1 MTDRRATP
9 ATPRIA
15 LASLQGVLEAP
26 AWTNGSPARIAA
38 PLADLL
44 AAPGGARDR
53 QVLFGER
60 VTVIERHQGFG
71 FVQAAK
77 DGYCGW
83 VAEAALGPDMTPTH
97 RIAAPATHLYR
108 APKLS
113 TPEACTLSFG
123 ALLTITAEHER
134 FAETHDGFFVPR
146 AHIAPAEETEADA
159 VTVAEMFLGTPY
171 LWGGNSRAGIDCSG
185 LVQAAL
191 LACGIPCPGDS
202 DQQREALGHLV
213 PSHGPFQRGD
223 LFFWPGHVAMAVD
236 GQRLIHANGF
246 RAATSYEGIET
257 CIARI
262 EAQGEGPLLVVK
274 RL

>member
-15 LASLQGVLEAP
+15 HASLQGVMEAP

-44 AAPGGARDR
+44 AAPAGPRDR
-53 QVLFGER
+53 QVLYGER
-60 VTVIERHQGFG
+60 VTVIERYQGFG
-71 FVQAAK
+71 FVMAQK

-83 VAEAALGPDMTPTH
+83 VAEPALGPDMAPTH
-97 RIAAPATHLYR
+97 RISAPAGHLYR
-108 APKLS
+108 APGLKS
-113 TPEACTLSFG
+113 PEVCALSFG
-123 ALLTITAEHER
+123 ARLTIAAEHDR

-146 AHIAPAEETEADA
+146 AHIAPADETEADA
-159 VTVAEMFLGTPY
+159 VRVAELFLGTPY

-202 DQQREALGHLV
+202 DQQCMALGRLI

-223 LFFWPGHVAMAVD
+223 LLFWPGHVAMAVD

-246 RAATSYEGIET
+246 RAATTHEGIET
-257 CIARI
+257 CIVRI
-262 EAQGEGPLLVVK
+262 EAQGEGPLLCVK

>member
-1 MTDRRATP
+1 MTDRRLTP

-15 LASLQGVLEAP
+15 LAALQGVVESP
-26 AWTNGSPARIAA
+26 AWTNGTPARIAA

-44 AAPGGARDR
+44 ATPGGARDR
-53 QVLFGER
+53 QVLHGER

-71 FVQAAK
+71 FVMAAK

-83 VAEAALGPDMTPTH
+83 VAEPALGPDMAPTH
-97 RIAAPATHLYR
+97 RVSAPATHLYR
-108 APKLS
+108 APSLKS
-113 TPEACTLSFG
+113 AEVCSLSFG
-123 ALLTITAEHER
+123 ARLTLAGEHER

-146 AHIAPAEETEADA
+146 AHVAPADETELDA
-159 VTVAEMFLGTPY
+159 VTVAELFLGTPY

-202 DQQREALGHLV
+202 DQQREALGHLI

-236 GQRLIHANGF
+236 EQRLIHANGF
-246 RAATSYEGIET
+246 RAATSYEGTET

-262 EAQGEGPLLVVK
+262 EAQGEGPLLAVK

>member
-15 LASLQGVLEAP
+15 HVSLQDVMEAP
-26 AWTNGSPARIAA
+26 AYTEGTPARIAA

-53 QVLFGER
+53 QVLHGER

-71 FVQAAK
+71 FVMAAK

-83 VAEAALGPDMTPTH
+83 LAESALGPDMVPTH
-97 RIAAPATHLYR
+97 RISAPATHLYR
-108 APKLS
+108 AASLKSPDV
-113 TPEACTLSFG
+113 CTLSFG
-123 ALLTITAEHER
+123 ARLTIAAEHER
-134 FAETHDGFFVPR
+134 FAETPDGFFVPR
-146 AHIAPAEETEADA
+146 AHIAPAEETEVDPVA
-159 VTVAEMFLGTPY
+159 VAELFLGTPY

-191 LACGIPCPGDS
+191 LACGTSCPGDS
-202 DQQREALGHLV
+202 DQQREALGDTV
-213 PSHGPFQRGD
+213 PSQGPYRRGD

-236 GQRLIHANGF
+236 EQRLIHANGF
-246 RAATSYEGIET
+246 RAATTHEGIET

-262 EAQGEGPLLVVK
+262 EAQGEGPLLCVK

>member
-26 AWTNGSPARIAA
+26 AWTNGTPARIVA

-44 AAPGGARDR
+44 ASPGGARDR
-53 QVLFGER
+53 QLLCGDR
-60 VTVIERHQGFG
+60 VTEIERYQGFG
-71 FVQAAK
+71 FVMAVK

-83 VAEAALGPDMTPTH
+83 VAEVALGPDMAPTH
-97 RIAAPATHLYR
+97 RVSAPATHLYR

-123 ALLTITAEHER
+123 ARLTIAAEHER

-146 AHIAPAEETEADA
+146 AHIAPADETEADA

-191 LACGIPCPGDS
+191 LACGLDCPGDS
-202 DQQREALGHLV
+202 DQQREALGHLI
-213 PSHGPFQRGD
+213 PSQGPFRRGH

-236 GQRLIHANGF
+236 DQRLIHANGF
-246 RAATSYEGIET
+246 RAATAHEGIET

-262 EAQGEGPLLVVK
+262 EAQGEGPLLCVK

>member
-1 MTDRRATP
+1 MTDRRLTP

-15 LASLQGVLEAP
+15 LASLQGVLDSP
-26 AWTNGSPARIAA
+26 AWTNGTPARIAA

-44 AAPGGARDR
+44 ATPGGARDR
-53 QVLFGER
+53 QVLHGER

-71 FVQAAK
+71 FVMAAK

-83 VAEAALGPDMTPTH
+83 VAEPALGPDMAPTH
-97 RIAAPATHLYR
+97 RVSAPATHLYR
-108 APKLS
+108 APSLKS
-113 TPEACTLSFG
+113 AEVCSLSFG
-123 ALLTITAEHER
+123 ARLTLAAEQER
-134 FAETHDGFFVPR
+134 FAETHDGFFLPR
-146 AHIAPAEETEADA
+146 AHVAPADETELDA
-159 VTVAEMFLGTPY
+159 VTVAELFLGTPY

-202 DQQREALGHLV
+202 DQQREALGQ
-213 PSHGPFQRGD
+213 PATGPFQRGD

-262 EAQGEGPLLVVK
+262 EAQGEGSLLAVK